1 MMADGESMD
10 AATTVKFVDLP
21 ETAQLQRQWKQV
33 AGQLQR
39 LCDENTSYT
48 ADLRV

>member
-1 MMADGESMD
+1 MD

-39 LCDENTSYT
+39 LCDENTSYN